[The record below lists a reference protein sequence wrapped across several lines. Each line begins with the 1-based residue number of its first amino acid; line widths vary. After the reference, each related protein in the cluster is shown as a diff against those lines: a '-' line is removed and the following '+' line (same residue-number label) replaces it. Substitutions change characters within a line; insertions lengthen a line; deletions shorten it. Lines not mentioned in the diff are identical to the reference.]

1 MDIITEPDFF
11 RKKKAPSL
19 ILSVLLRQISAR
31 FAVEIHPDVCKTDN
45 HRIIH
50 ISYYESMVNL
60 EIASSLL
67 NPVPAHIM
75 GYSESAL
82 STLWRL
88 ISLFAGKGEKDK
100 INAGILPENFCGS
113 LSLTSKKLFKKR
125 YIYSAKDPIQSFIDA
140 KNRDGKKIYLV
151 PHLLFWNRNPERM
164 GGFETLSNK
173 SSITAAITVLK
184 SATLPLMKIL
194 QPVDLDLFDNAD
206 DARAELM
213 RIYEEE
219 KKIVLGPILHSHH
232 EIERKILYHQSVAD
246 AVKSISLQNASDEVA
261 LRKKAYTYFNE
272 IAADFS
278 IVYVKYFSAA
288 LGKIYKKI
296 YDKIEYSRE
305 DILSAMEKAKGATP
319 VFITSHKSLMDF
331 LLVSS
336 IFYNEGVIPP
346 HIVAGL
352 NMNFFPMGKIF
363 RKSGGFFM
371 RRSFRNN
378 PLYAAVF
385 RRYVMF
391 LVQEQYSLEFFIE
404 GGRSRS
410 GRLLKPKIGIFKYI
424 SEAVEEDSS
433 KRLVFIPISINYDKI
448 FEENTYVSEIRGK
461 EKKAESAAEFVK
473 TRKLLRKKHGRVYM
487 TFGEPMEYSELMKKN
502 NGSLAKAADEI
513 ADKINQGMKVSINAF
528 LSLGILAE
536 EGTGFSFSDFSS
548 KMGLIYDYML
558 CEKIPCG
565 EIFNKGIDINKIILT
580 GLRNLQGNALLAEDE
595 SDRDNPFFIKSG
607 TIRQQ
612 LFYYRNTIAHHFLPL
627 SCTAAA
633 LLSAAGNSRIASYGS
648 INMDISKI
656 IELISFEFTGFTC
669 SRECAAKSIEF
680 LEERGLVY
688 HNGMDLVIKP
698 EAAENLKFMARIIQ
712 DIIESGLIVMTTC
725 IRAGGSR
732 MTEHDLMTEI
742 RRNGVQFYHKGIIKQ
757 DESLSQMQ
765 YKNFIAFYKDRGII
779 QSNGMHGKKEILFIS
794 GSDDLRKDLDFAGLI
809 LSGIKADQHESIAA
823 LKKII

>member
-1 MDIITEPDFF
+1 MDNIIEPDFF
-11 RKKKAPSL
+11 RKKKVPSL
-19 ILSVLLRQISAR
+19 ILSVLMKQISAR
-31 FAVEIHPDVCKTDN
+31 FAVEIHPDIRKTVN

-50 ISYYESMVNL
+50 ISYYDSMVNL
-60 EIASSLL
+60 EIAASLL
-67 NPVPAHIM
+67 NPAPAHIM
-75 GYSESAL
+75 GYSESVL
-82 STLWRL
+82 STIRRFF
-88 ISLFAGKGEKDK
+88 SLFIDK
-100 INAGILPENFCGS
+100 VDKEGINTDSLPENFCGS
-113 LSLTSKKLFKKR
+113 LSLTSKQLFKKR

-140 KNRDGKKIYLV
+140 GKKDGKKIYLV

-164 GGFETLSNK
+164 GGPESLSNK
-173 SSITAAITVLK
+173 NIITAAITVLK
-184 SATLPLMKIL
+184 SATTPLLKIL
-194 QPVDLDLFDNAD
+194 QPVDLDLFDNAEN
-206 DARAELM
+206 ARAELM

-232 EIERKILYHQSVAD
+232 EIQRKILYHQSVEG
-246 AVKSISLQNASDEVA
+246 AVKSLSLQNMRGEIA

-278 IVYVKYFSAA
+278 IVYIKYFSAV

-305 DILSAMEKAKGATP
+305 DILSVMEKAKGATP

-410 GRLLKPKIGIFKYI
+410 GRMLKPKIGILKYI
-424 SEAVEEDSS
+424 SEAVEEDPS

-448 FEENTYVSEIRGK
+448 FEENTYVGEIRGK

-487 TFGEPMEYSELMKKN
+487 TFGEPVEYSELMKKN
-502 NGSLAKAADEI
+502 SGSLAESAEEI
-513 ADKINQGMKVSINAF
+513 ADKIKKGMKVSMNAF

-536 EGTGFSFSDFSS
+536 EGTGFSFRDYSS
-548 KMGLIYDYML
+548 KMGLIYDYMVS
-558 CEKIPCG
+558 EKIPCG
-565 EIFNKGIDINKIILT
+565 EIFSLGIDINKIILT
-580 GLRNLQGNALLAEDE
+580 GLRNLQGNAMLAEDE
-595 SDRDNPFFIKSG
+595 SEKDNPFFIKNS

-612 LFYYRNTIAHHFLPL
+612 LFYYRNTIAHHFLPV

-633 LLSAAGNSRIASYGS
+633 LLTAAGNTGIASYTS
-648 INMDISKI
+648 INHDISKI
-656 IELISFEFTGFTC
+656 TDLISNEFPGFYST
-669 SRECAAKSIEF
+669 REQTARSIEF
-680 LEERGLVY
+680 LAAKGLVY
-688 HNGMDLVIKP
+688 HNGMDIVINP
-698 EAAENLKFMARIIQ
+698 DAVENLKFTARIIQ
-712 DIIESGLIVMTTC
+712 DIIESGFIVMTTC
-725 IRAGGSR
+725 IKAGGSR
-732 MTEHDLMTEI
+732 LTEHDLMTQI
-742 RRNGVQFYHKGIIKQ
+742 RRNGVQLYHRGIIKH
-757 DESLSQMQ
+757 DESLSLVQ
-765 YKNFIAFYKDRGII
+765 YKNFLAYYKDRGII
-779 QSNGMHGKKEILFIS
+779 KSNGSTGKKEIFHITT
-794 GSDDLRKDLDFAGLI
+794 SDDLRKDLEFSGL
-809 LSGIKADQHESIAA
+809 LLTCIKADQHESIAA